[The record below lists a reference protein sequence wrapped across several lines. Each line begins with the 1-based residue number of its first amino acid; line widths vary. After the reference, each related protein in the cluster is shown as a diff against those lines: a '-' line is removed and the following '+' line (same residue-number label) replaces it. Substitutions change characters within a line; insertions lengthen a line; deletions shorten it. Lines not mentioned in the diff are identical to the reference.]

1 MYKFKEGFYTD
12 VRIEEVYETLISYTL
27 TKLDE
32 SRIRKYKAA
41 FIRVFDGDLWYYSA
55 TSDLDQIQNEIEKLY
70 QNARPNHDIL
80 DHPIVRAFEVHKD
93 TKLQYSSNSI
103 EKTPKSEKENLLKS
117 FFSVLKQSFEH

>member
-41 FIRVFDGDLWYYSA
+41 FIRVF
-55 TSDLDQIQNEIEKLY
+55 
-70 QNARPNHDIL
+70 
-80 DHPIVRAFEVHKD
+80 
-93 TKLQYSSNSI
+93 
-103 EKTPKSEKENLLKS
+103 
-117 FFSVLKQSFEH
+117 